1 MNIGDK
7 VRHRNTGRT
16 GTLRAKNY
24 NRWASQ
30 FVEWD
35 DGMTVWYHESV
46 IEAAP
51 EPSSTFKVGEHVA
64 LVQEFNGQAPEPL
77 RAGAVGVVLEVKRMG
92 RTDGSAV
99 YVLDFPQREKT
110 TRVAEVYLRAAT
122 VGDWITQMDPPPT
135 ELNGIAVG
143 DRVQGKWSKRRGVVT
158 AIAAASGGHED
169 RPWCFVVDWDR
180 TRKQDR
186 IASDALEPFHTT
198 EPRRNGKSSTP
209 PAIDWHKAIE
219 NIYAVV
225 GVPTQYETKT
235 VDAIKRLPKPEL
247 VNDLHE
253 THVDL
258 NGRRYCVTVERV
270 S

>member
-7 VRHRNTGRT
+7 VRHRDTGRT

-35 DGMTVWYHESV
+35 DGMTAWYHEAA

-51 EPSSTFKVGEHVA
+51 EPSSTFKEGDCVA
-64 LVQEFNGQAPEPL
+64 LVQEFAGQAPEPL
-77 RAGAVGVVLEVKRMG
+77 PAGAVGVVREVRLN
-92 RTDGSAV
+92 TV
-99 YVLDFPQREKT
+99 YVIDFPQRERT
-110 TRVAEVYLRAAT
+110 TRVAERYLRRATAAEYRA
-122 VGDWITQMDPPPT
+122 GFSPDPAERRT
-135 ELNGIAVG
+135 ELGGFGVG
-143 DRVQGKWSKRRGVVT
+143 DRVQGKGGLRMHGVVT
-158 AIAAASGGHED
+158 GVDFARALLLVRFDELGRVEPCVAAALDHE
-169 RPWCFVVDWDR
+169 
-180 TRKQDR
+180 
-186 IASDALEPFHTT
+186 T
-198 EPRRNGKSSTP
+198 EPRKVLNGIGV
-209 PAIDWHKAIE
+209 ALEDM
-219 NIYAVV
+219 YARV
-225 GVPTQYETKT
+225 GLPTQYETKT